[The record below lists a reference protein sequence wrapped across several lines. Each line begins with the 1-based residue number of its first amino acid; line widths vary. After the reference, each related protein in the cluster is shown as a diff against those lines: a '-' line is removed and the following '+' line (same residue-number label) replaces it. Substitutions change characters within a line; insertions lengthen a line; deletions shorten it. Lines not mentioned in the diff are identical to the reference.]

1 MQGGPLGSEFNAF
14 IIRFVISAF
23 NEKNHAALQ
32 EIGLTPKQLQRLRNM
47 TLDDLGRLSSF
58 RTTVANIS
66 FDARRL
72 DLMIDHVESEGA
84 RDSIVDQMIQM
95 GASQAMLEDLAG
107 IDHSE
112 YRNRRRVLGLPKASA
127 GRPAAISED
136 QALQVY
142 QSWRKHADELDDL
155 KRYYFLGLETGIP
168 LSQIWTH
175 MVANEAPEETAA

>member
-1 MQGGPLGSEFNAF
+1 MQLGSLGSEFNAF

-23 NEKNHAALQ
+23 NEKNVIALQ
-32 EIGLTPKQLQRLRNM
+32 EIGLTPKQLQRLRSM
-47 TLDDLGRLSSF
+47 TLDDLERLSNF
-58 RTTVANIS
+58 RTTIANIS

-72 DLMIDHVESEGA
+72 DLMIDHVEREGE
-84 RDSIVDQMIQM
+84 RDSIINQMIEM

-107 IDHSE
+107 IDHSD

-142 QSWRKHADELDDL
+142 QSWRKHIDEPDNL

-168 LSQIWTH
+168 LAQIWTH
-175 MVANEAPEETAA
+175 MVANEASEETAA